1 MCSPFATPMMC
12 TPFDIHLAEARRL
25 DRNQKY
31 AKQLNKLDKQ
41 HKFVLLRSTYGGNYD
56 AEMRQSLLVDRLFL
70 ICEKLSPRPI
80 ARLDTKPLLT
90 PNDRLKRCPNC
101 KGKFILLQDTGE
113 LCCTQCGLLEA
124 IFGAIFD
131 LQCLYTNYKYQTR
144 PKTRSTK
151 KYNFRYYLNR
161 ALEAHRSVLGHT
173 GGALL
178 SNDQITQTLDTF
190 AFIENYLPKR
200 ISYPFVAYKI
210 LDCILPQGKQR
221 LILAYLG
228 NEIPQ
233 STRHKHER
241 TWNYMLAGLNRIGQ
255 WPSSSS
261 VSPSAA
267 NSKKE

>member
-25 DRNQKY
+25 DRNHKY
-31 AKQLNKLDKQ
+31 AKKLNNLDKQ
-41 HKFVLLRSTYGGNYD
+41 HKFVLLRSTYGGNY
-56 AEMRQSLLVDRLFL
+56 ETELRRSLLVDRLFL
-70 ICEKLSPRPI
+70 TYEKLHPRPI
-80 ARLDTKPLLT
+80 VRLDTKPLFT
-90 PNDRLKRCPNC
+90 PNDRLKRCPSC

-113 LCCTQCGLLEA
+113 LCCTQCGRLEA

-131 LQCLYTNYKYQTR
+131 LQCLYTNYKYQI
-144 PKTRSTK
+144 KCKQTRSTK

-161 ALEAHRSVLGHT
+161 TLDAHRSILGHT

-178 SNDQITQTLDTF
+178 CTNQISQALDTF
-190 AFIENYLPKR
+190 AFIESYLPKR

-221 LILAYLG
+221 LILTYLE

-241 TWNYMLAGLNRIGQ
+241 TWNYLLAGLNRLG
-255 WPSSSS
+255 
-261 VSPSAA
+261 
-267 NSKKE
+267 

>member
-1 MCSPFATPMMC
+1 MPHPQQVFMMC
-12 TPFDIHLAEARRL
+12 TPFDTHLAEARRL
-25 DRNQKY
+25 DRGHKY
-31 AKQLNKLDKQ
+31 TKQLNKLDKQ
-41 HKFVLLRSTYGGNYD
+41 HKFILLRSTYGGNYET
-56 AEMRQSLLVDRLFL
+56 EMRQSLLVDRLFL
-70 ICEKLSPRPI
+70 ICEKLHPRPV
-80 ARLDTKPLLT
+80 ARLDTKPIFT
-90 PNDRLKRCPNC
+90 PNNRLKRCPNC
-101 KGKFILLQDTGE
+101 KANLSCCKIRGE

-161 ALEAHRSVLGHT
+161 ALEAHRPGLGHT

-178 SNDQITQTLDTF
+178 SNDQISQTIDTF
-190 AFIENYLPKR
+190 AFIESYLSKR

-221 LILAYLG
+221 LILAYLE

-241 TWNYMLAGLNRIGQ
+241 TWNYMLTGLNRIG
-255 WPSSSS
+255 
-261 VSPSAA
+261 
-267 NSKKE
+267 

>member
-12 TPFDIHLAEARRL
+12 TPFDTHLAEARRL
-25 DRNQKY
+25 DRGHKY
-31 AKQLNKLDKQ
+31 TKQLNKLNKQ

-56 AEMRQSLLVDRLFL
+56 AELRRSLVDRLFL
-70 ICEKLSPRPI
+70 ICEKLHPGPV
-80 ARLDTKPLLT
+80 ARLDTKPIST
-90 PNDRLKRCPNC
+90 PNVRLKRCPNC

-173 GGALL
+173 GVALL
-178 SNDQITQTLDTF
+178 SNDQISQTIDTF
-190 AFIENYLPKR
+190 AFIESYLPKR

-221 LILAYLG
+221 LILAYLE

-241 TWNYMLAGLNRIGQ
+241 TWNYMLTGLNRIG
-255 WPSSSS
+255 
-261 VSPSAA
+261 
-267 NSKKE
+267 